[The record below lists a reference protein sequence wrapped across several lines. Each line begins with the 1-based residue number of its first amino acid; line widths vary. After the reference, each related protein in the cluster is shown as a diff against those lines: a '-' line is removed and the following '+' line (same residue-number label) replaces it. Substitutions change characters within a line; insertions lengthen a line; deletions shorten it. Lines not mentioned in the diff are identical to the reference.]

1 MNTIYN
7 VYLKEKN
14 SSDLRYLL
22 AIINSTAI
30 GFFWQKN
37 NSDEKKTFPK
47 IKKEAILSIPVPTIT
62 DENKRLHNEI
72 VRLVDAMIDLNK
84 QKQQVT
90 LPNQIEPLEQRIEH
104 SDKKIDQLVYQ
115 LYGLTAEEIKIV
127 ESQ

>member
-90 LPNQIEPLEQRIEH
+90 LPNQIEQLEQRIEH
-104 SDKKIDQLVYQ
+104 TDKKIDQLVYQ
-115 LYGLTAEEIKIV
+115 LYGLTDEEIKIV
-127 ESQ
+127 EGK